1 MIFYNFCCCSAVKSC
16 PTFCDPV
23 DCSMPGSS
31 VLHHLL
37 GVHSNSCSS
46 RWWCH
51 PAISSSVIPFSCLQ
65 AFLSSGSFPVSESS
79 LSIMWPKYCS
89 FSFNIIL
96 PLTIQNWFK
105 MDWLDFLAVQGTL
118 KSLPQHHSSKASI
131 LWRLAFFM
139 VRLSHPYRAIGK
151 TTPLTI
157 QTLLAKWCLCFL
169 IHCLGLSLL

>member
-1 MIFYNFCCCSAVKSC
+1 MLIFYNFCCCSAVKSC

-23 DCSMPGSS
+23 DCSTPGSS
-31 VLHHLL
+31 LLHYLL

-89 FSFNIIL
+89 F
-96 PLTIQNWFK
+96 T
-105 MDWLDFLAVQGTL
+105 
-118 KSLPQHHSSKASI
+118 SI
-131 LWRLAFFM
+131 LFFHWIFKIDL
-139 VRLSHPYRAIGK
+139 RWTGWISLLSK
-151 TTPLTI
+151 
-157 QTLLAKWCLCFL
+157 
-169 IHCLGLSLL
+169 GLSRVFPSTTVQKHQFFGTQLSLWSSSHIHTALLEKPHLWLYRLCWQSDVSAFWYTV